1 MKHLCL
7 KPTLWTV
14 KNYAS
19 NNTDTINLI
28 YVQKQQKWKEHES

>member
-7 KPTLWTV
+7 KPTLSTA

-19 NNTDTINLI
+19 NNIDTINLI
-28 YVQKQQKWKEHES
+28 YVLEQQK